1 MAESVTPHQAVSYLK
16 AGPGLIRLMPQNLA
30 SDLAQREQGLSQG
43 LPNELVND
51 HFTETGG
58 GLEME
63 GKEIS

>member
-30 SDLAQREQGLSQG
+30 SDLAQTEQELSQC

-51 HFTETGG
+51 HFAETGG

-63 GKEIS
+63 GKERS